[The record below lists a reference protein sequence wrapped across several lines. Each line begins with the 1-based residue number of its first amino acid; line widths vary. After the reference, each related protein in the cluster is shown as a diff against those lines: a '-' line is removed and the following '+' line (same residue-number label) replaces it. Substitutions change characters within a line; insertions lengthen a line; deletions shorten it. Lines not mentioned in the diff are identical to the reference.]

1 MRRFHS
7 YTVKSYLDFLKK
19 LKLKRKI
26 TDIHL
31 HHTWKPTKKTY
42 YLADN
47 KEKVIYGMWRYH
59 TQTLKWRDIGQHV
72 SISPDGLIWDG
83 RGVNSTP
90 ASISGHNKNAFAI
103 EMIGNF
109 DEGHEKLEGVQL
121 ESVKNLIE
129 GLFEIF
135 QTDRLIFHREYSNK
149 SCPGTS
155 LNKLKFMEQI
165 RNNVKIV
172 GTAIATKEQMKQ
184 YLLMIN
190 PLPKIN
196 CTPDEIVAYYLKEG
210 EVEGI
215 RGDIAFSQA
224 LLETGFFKFG
234 GLVFPNQNNYAGIG
248 ATNTTQKGRAASF
261 VTPQT
266 GVKAH
271 IQHLKG
277 YVSKDPVIA
286 PIVDPRYTILV
297 NSGLLGSCKY
307 VTDLNGKW
315 AVPGNGY
322 GEKILKILEKITS
335 FSAKVGSPNIKDQK
349 ILEENKKLKEEN
361 FRIQNKIKKYE
372 GLISSL
378 KSQIN
383 NFS

>member
-7 YTVKSYLDFLKK
+7 YRVESYLDYLKK
-19 LKLKRKI
+19 LKLTRKI

-42 YLADN
+42 FLASN

-59 TQTLKWRDIGQHV
+59 TKTLKWRDIGQHV
-72 SISPDGLIWDG
+72 SVSPDGLVWDG
-83 RGVNSTP
+83 RDVNLMP
-90 ASISGHNKNAFAI
+90 ASISRHNKNAFAI

-109 DEGHEKLEGVQL
+109 DKGQEKLEGVQL
-121 ESVKNLIE
+121 EAVKKLIK

-135 QTDRLIFHREYSNK
+135 QTDHLIFHREYSNK

-155 LNKLKFMEQI
+155 LDKFKLMEQI
-165 RNNVKIV
+165 RDKVEIV
-172 GTAIATKEQMKQ
+172 GASMATKEQMKQ
-184 YLLMIN
+184 YLLMVN
-190 PLPKIN
+190 PVPKIN
-196 CTPDEIVAYYLKEG
+196 CTPDEMVIYYLDEG
-210 EVEGI
+210 KKEGI
-215 RGDIAFSQA
+215 RGDIAFAQA

-234 GLVFPNQNNYAGIG
+234 GLVLPGQNNYAGLG

-261 VTPQT
+261 DTPQI

-277 YVSKDPVIA
+277 YVSKKPLIS
-286 PIVDPRYTILV
+286 PIVDPRYTILEE
-297 NSGLLGSCKY
+297 SGLLGSCKY

-315 AVPGNGY
+315 AIPGNGY
-322 GEKILKILEKITS
+322 GEKILKIVKKLIAITV
-335 FSAKVGSPNIKDQK
+335 KEEPQNIQNEK
-349 ILEENKKLKEEN
+349 ILEENERLKEEN
-361 FRIQNKIKKYE
+361 LRIQQQIKKYE
-372 GLISSL
+372 DLINAL
-378 KSQIN
+378 KHQIN